1 MRIAVDARE
10 LAGKATG
17 VGRYLAELLARWTRA
32 PEARG
37 HRLLLVVPAAI
48 DAESS
53 WLGQG
58 GAAARTVVAPGGG
71 GTVWEQ
77 ATLARTVRSLRPD
90 VLFAPG
96 YTAPLLGR
104 TPLALSVHD
113 VSFFAHPEWF
123 SPREGLRRRLVTRA
137 AARRARVVLTL
148 TAVARDEIVRHLRIP
163 ASKVRVIAPAVDSH
177 ECFTS
182 RSAGQSAS
190 RTADQSVRSAGDQ
203 LVEPSVGSTAVREP
217 LVLYVGSIFNRRHVP
232 ELVAGFARLA
242 ERRPDVRLE
251 VVGDNR
257 TYPHQDLAALAASH
271 GVGRRLAWRAYV
283 TDAELR
289 DLYARASVFAFLSEY
304 EGFGLTPLEA
314 LRAGVPSV
322 VLDTPVAREAYG
334 DAARFV
340 SLDDGPEAVAD
351 ALERLLDD
359 DVARTGLFDAATHVL
374 SRYSWDRTARET
386 LAAITEAA
394 R

>member
-37 HRLLLVVPAAI
+37 HELILVGPTPI
-48 DAESS
+48 DAASS
-53 WLGQG
+53 WLGRG
-58 GAAARTVVAPGGG
+58 GATVRPIVAPGGG

-77 ATLARTVRSLRPD
+77 TTLARAVRSLGPD

-96 YTAPLLGR
+96 YTAPLLGK

-123 SPREGLRRRLVTRA
+123 SPREGMRRRLVTRA

-163 ASKVRVIAPAVDSH
+163 AGKVRVIAPAVDSH
-177 ECFTS
+177 ECFAR
-182 RSAGQSAS
+182 RSVHQSIGPSVDQSIGPSGGQSTG
-190 RTADQSVRSAGDQ
+190 RLADPAAG
-203 LVEPSVGSTAVREP
+203 REP

-242 ERRPDVRLE
+242 ERRSDVRLE

-271 GVGRRLAWRAYV
+271 GVGDRLAWRAYV

-289 DLYARASVFAFLSEY
+289 DLYARASAFAFLSEY

-334 DAARFV
+334 DAALFV
-340 SLDDGPEAVAD
+340 SLGDGPEATAS

-359 DVARTGLFDAATHVL
+359 AGTRTSLLDAAAHVL

-394 R
+394 Q